1 MGASTDHAL
10 GRNLRF
16 FAKVE
21 SAAGGAYGTDSQ
33 ETLDAAD
40 AAKVLAT
47 TIDFTVARNDRADAR
62 GTRSLLERI
71 TGKQEVSWSCESYLL
86 PIGTNFPPDISPL
99 LNAGFG
105 LGAHTD
111 SAGTEAQA
119 TINAVTKANP
129 AACTTSANHSFL
141 TGDRIYIGSVTG
153 MTQIQNTVFT
163 VTKTG
168 DTTFTLDGINSSA
181 YGTFSST
188 STATLLTYRGS
199 DTNAL
204 PTLRMM
210 RTTDGVLREDLFG
223 AWVEEVSISASGGDE
238 PRISFSGGAF
248 NYALTGTGVTEGTG
262 SGATSLVTESGDGVN
277 FMVGS
282 SITWVHSSSDVDK
295 IVTAKSTDTLTVQS
309 ASWADGVA
317 ISPTTYTETTA
328 GNPINGIGGSLTLN
342 SVSLPIMAFDV
353 TLANGVKALSD
364 EALTKGTS
372 DFVSGYR
379 TVTGTITVRARKD
392 MIKSFAQRYVQTTST
407 ANPSFTSI
415 PVVVT
420 LGSRAGYNCT
430 VRMDTVELDFGSIDI
445 PEAEE
450 AILNIPF
457 TALGTNGGDE
467 IYFDWNQD

>member
-21 SAAGGAYGTDSQ
+21 SAAGGAYGTASQ

-40 AAKVLAT
+40 AAKVLST
-47 TIDFTVARNDRADAR
+47 SMEFTVTRNNRADSR
-62 GTRSLLERI
+62 TTRSVLERI

-119 TINAVTKANP
+119 TITGVSKNNP
-129 AACTTSANHSFL
+129 AIVTCSGGHSFK
-141 TGDRIYIGSVTG
+141 TGDKIYIGSVTG
-153 MTQIQNTVFT
+153 MTQIQNTVFE
-163 VTKTG
+163 VTSTG
-168 DTTFTLDGINSSA
+168 TTTFQLTGIDSTG

-188 STATLLTYRGS
+188 ATATLLTYRGS

-210 RTTDGVLREDLFG
+210 RTADDVLREDLFG

-248 NYALTGTGVTEGTG
+248 NYALTGSSAANG
-262 SGATSLVTESGDGVN
+262 SGSSASTLNVTAGDGVN

-282 SITWVHSSSDVDK
+282 ELTVNSTAR
-295 IVTAKSTDTLTVQS
+295 IVTAKSTDAITLS
-309 ASWADGVA
+309 AAASWSGSDAVT
-317 ISPTTYTETTA
+317 PTTYTETTA
-328 GNPINGIGGSLTLN
+328 GNPVNGIGGGLTLN
-342 SVSLPIMAFDV
+342 SVTLPITGFDV
-353 TLANGVKALSD
+353 TLTNGVKALSD

-407 ANPSFTSI
+407 ANPTFTSI

-420 LGSRAGYNCT
+420 LGSRTGYNCV
-430 VRMDTVELDFGSIDI
+430 VRMDTVELDFGAIDI

-457 TALGTNGGDE
+457 TALGSDGGDE